1 MRIAEKLP
9 YPEEENMALVL
20 ISQTQAND
28 SYSSEVGGL
37 WVREGLGKYITV
49 KASF

>member
-1 MRIAEKLP
+1 MRVAEKLV
-9 YPEEENMALVL
+9 YPEEEKMALVL
-20 ISQTQAND
+20 ISQIQAND

-37 WVREGLGKYITV
+37 WVREGLGKYVTA